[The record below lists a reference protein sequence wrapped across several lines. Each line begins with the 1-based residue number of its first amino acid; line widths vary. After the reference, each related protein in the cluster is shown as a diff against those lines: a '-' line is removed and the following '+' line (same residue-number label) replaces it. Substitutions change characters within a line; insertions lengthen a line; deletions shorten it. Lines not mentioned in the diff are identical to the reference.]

1 MSEELNKSN
10 NITFSID
17 ADDSFF
23 IENKIVDELPLEV
36 VDKKI
41 EEFVFEEKATPLTPK
56 LEKEAQGIGLIN
68 GAIGIT
74 KLVQKDK
81 KQEIIKKE
89 KKEKTVA
96 IHSTRNVTWNG
107 VGKVYRGYNIVDE
120 EAAEKWLTRE
130 HIRTATPTEV
140 AREYGL

>member
-1 MSEELNKSN
+1 MLEELGKSN

-17 ADDSFF
+17 TDDSFLT
-23 IENKIVDELPLEV
+23 ENKIVDELPLEA

-41 EEFVFEEKATPLTPK
+41 EEFVFEEKTTPLAPK
-56 LEKEAQGIGLIN
+56 LEKEVQAIGLIN

-81 KQEIIKKE
+81 KQEIVKKE

-120 EAAEKWLTRE
+120 ETAEKWLTRE
-130 HIRTATPTEV
+130 HIRIATPTEV
-140 AREYGL
+140 AAEYGL

>member
-1 MSEELNKSN
+1 MLEELGKSN

-17 ADDSFF
+17 TDDSFLT
-23 IENKIVDELPLEV
+23 ENKIVDELPLEA

-41 EEFVFEEKATPLTPK
+41 EEFVFEEKTTPLAPK
-56 LEKEAQGIGLIN
+56 LEKEVQAIGLIN

-81 KQEIIKKE
+81 KQEIVKKE

-120 EAAEKWLTRE
+120 ETAEKWLTRE
-130 HIRTATPTEV
+130 HIRIATPAEV
-140 AREYGL
+140 AAEYGL

>member
-1 MSEELNKSN
+1 MLEELGKSN

-17 ADDSFF
+17 TDDSFLT
-23 IENKIVDELPLEV
+23 ENKIVDELPLEA

-41 EEFVFEEKATPLTPK
+41 EEFVFEEKTTPLAPK
-56 LEKEAQGIGLIN
+56 LEKEVQAIGLIN

-81 KQEIIKKE
+81 KQEIVKKE

-120 EAAEKWLTRE
+120 ETAEKWLTRE
-130 HIRTATPTEV
+130 HIRIATPSEV
-140 AREYGL
+140 AAEYGL

>member
-1 MSEELNKSN
+1 MLEELGKSN

-17 ADDSFF
+17 TDDSFLT
-23 IENKIVDELPLEV
+23 ENKIVDELPLEA

-41 EEFVFEEKATPLTPK
+41 EEFVFEEKTTPLAPK
-56 LEKEAQGIGLIN
+56 LEKEVQAIGFIN

-81 KQEIIKKE
+81 KQEIVKKE

-120 EAAEKWLTRE
+120 ETAEKWLTRE
-130 HIRTATPTEV
+130 HIRIATPSEV
-140 AREYGL
+140 AAEYGL